1 MSGLQVARFSTDSY
15 PAKERVAAWSEALG
29 RHCGVRIDLDPGSA
43 GSFRSSANLV
53 RLPTFA
59 LLEGST
65 SPMHQESSRSSVL
78 NDDVTFCSVMTSR
91 WGMSQL
97 GRNLDLHPGDWS
109 LLSNCDVSAIT
120 LPEQSRHMG
129 ITVSRAA
136 IRPLVP
142 DIGASFAHRIPASSP
157 ALQMLIRYLDLARRD
172 NVVTTPELAAAFT
185 DHVCDLLA
193 LALGPTRDAAE
204 QARTRS
210 LPAARLQAIKDDI
223 AYNLCRPDL
232 SVHSVAARHSVSV
245 RYVQRLFEEIGW
257 TFTQFVMEQRLTA
270 AHKALAARSDVP
282 IHGIVYDLGFND
294 LSYFNRSFRQR
305 FGCTPSDV
313 RNAACALD
321 DEGPDRGS
329 NEGAADSVRS
339 LSDRGERSS
348 G

>member
-1 MSGLQVARFSTDSY
+1 
-15 PAKERVAAWSEALG
+15 
-29 RHCGVRIDLDPGSA
+29 
-43 GSFRSSANLV
+43 
-53 RLPTFA
+53 
-59 LLEGST
+59 
-65 SPMHQESSRSSVL
+65 
-78 NDDVTFCSVMTSR
+78 
-91 WGMSQL
+91 
-97 GRNLDLHPGDWS
+97 
-109 LLSNCDVSAIT
+109 
-120 LPEQSRHMG
+120 
-129 ITVSRAA
+129 
-136 IRPLVP
+136 
-142 DIGASFAHRIPASSP
+142 
-157 ALQMLIRYLDLARRD
+157 MLIRYLDLARRD